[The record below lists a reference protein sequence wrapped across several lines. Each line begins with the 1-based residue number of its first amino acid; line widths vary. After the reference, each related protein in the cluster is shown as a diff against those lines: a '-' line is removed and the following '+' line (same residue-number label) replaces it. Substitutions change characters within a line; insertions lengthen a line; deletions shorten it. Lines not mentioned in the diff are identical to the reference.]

1 MDIKIK
7 QIEWFKVAVPR
18 DQPYLGDP
26 QPGDVITS
34 GGCIVRAANNS
45 IYSLKDQSLLV
56 RATAED
62 GTVGWGECVTVVA
75 PQVAQ
80 AIIEQILS
88 PLVIGKNAM
97 NVVEIMENLYNAMR
111 VRGFWGGFYMDAIC
125 AVDIALWDLKARLLK
140 LPLCQ
145 LLGGQRTNRLKA
157 YVSGLPAPTE
167 AARAEMAKKWQD
179 KGFDSVK
186 FPVVMNT
193 AHPERE
199 VESLRNALGRDAKI
213 LVDMHWKY
221 TAQEAIKLIDQMD
234 RFDLY
239 VAEAPCNAEDIEGQA
254 QVARSVRTNVA
265 IGEEIR
271 TVYEYR
277 PRFLNRCM
285 NIIQPEMGRMGVTQ
299 FWNVCQMAR
308 AFHTLVMPHGSIGIG
323 IFLAASLHASAACSQ
338 FVMHEYQHSIV
349 DKNLQYIRGGL
360 KCEEGFFHLPED
372 AGIGVTPTRDTLE
385 HFTY

>member
-1 MDIKIK
+1 M
-7 QIEWFKVAVPR
+7 
-18 DQPYLGDP
+18 
-26 QPGDVITS
+26 
-34 GGCIVRAANNS
+34 
-45 IYSLKDQSLLV
+45 
-56 RATAED
+56 
-62 GTVGWGECVTVVA
+62 
-75 PQVAQ
+75 
-80 AIIEQILS
+80 
-88 PLVIGKNAM
+88 
-97 NVVEIMENLYNAMR
+97 
-111 VRGFWGGFYMDAIC
+111 
-125 AVDIALWDLKARLLK
+125 
-140 LPLCQ
+140 
-145 LLGGQRTNRLKA
+145 
-157 YVSGLPAPTE
+157 
-167 AARAEMAKKWQD
+167 
-179 KGFDSVK
+179 
-186 FPVVMNT
+186 
-193 AHPERE
+193 
-199 VESLRNALGRDAKI
+199 
-213 LVDMHWKY
+213 
-221 TAQEAIKLIDQMD
+221 
-234 RFDLY
+234 
-239 VAEAPCNAEDIEGQA
+239 
-254 QVARSVRTNVA
+254 RTNVA

>member
-1 MDIKIK
+1 MDCKIQK
-7 QIEWFKVAVPR
+7 IEWFKVAVPR

-56 RATAED
+56 RATAD
-62 GTVGWGECVTVVA
+62 NGVYGWGECVTVVA
-75 PQVAQ
+75 PQVAE

-88 PLVIGKNAM
+88 PLVVGKCAM

-111 VRGFWGGFYMDAIC
+111 VRGFWGGFYMDAIS
-125 AVDIALWDLKARLLK
+125 AVDMALWDLKAKILK

-145 LLGGQRTNRLKA
+145 LLGGQRTDRLKA

-167 AARAEMAKKWQD
+167 EARAEMARRWQD
-179 KGFDSVK
+179 KGFDTVK
-186 FPVVMNT
+186 FPVVMNVN
-193 AHPERE
+193 HPERE
-199 VESLRNALGRDAKI
+199 VAALRRALGSDAKI
-213 LVDMHWKY
+213 MVDMHWRY
-221 TAQEAIKLIDQMD
+221 TAQEAIKLIEKMD
-234 RFDLY
+234 AHDLY

-254 QVARSVRTNVA
+254 QVAAAVRVNVA
-265 IGEEIR
+265 IGEELR

-277 PRFLNRCM
+277 ERFLHRCM

-323 IFLAASLHASAACSQ
+323 VFLSASLHASAACSQ

-349 DKNLQYIRGGL
+349 DKNLQYITGGL
-360 KCEEGFFHLPED
+360 KCQEGYFHLPEGC
-372 AGIGVTPTRDTLE
+372 GIGVDVKEETLE
-385 HFTY
+385 RFTY